1 MDKVA
6 LDGRNETDSGK
17 GTPGHGGSRG
27 CMSADRRQY

>member
-6 LDGRNETDSGK
+6 LDGKSEADSGK
-17 GTPGHGGSRG
+17 GTSGNDGSRG